1 LKPWNWPI
9 SVCKRFGYK
18 SMPVEIRELVIR
30 AVIRSENNPQP
41 DSEQERPETKDQQ
54 AIIEECVKQ
63 VLKILKRKQGR

>member
-9 SVCKRFGYK
+9 SVCKRSGYK
-18 SMPVEIRELVIR
+18 LMPVEIRELVIR
-30 AVIRSENNPQP
+30 AVIRNENNPQP